1 MRLDTYLRIKQ
12 AAGPRYAADAT
23 PEELA
28 DWTSN
33 ELKGRQ
39 ALEQL
44 PGLQSELDDAIA
56 KNNKYYFDNA
66 RNEANWQSQL
76 TKAQNRG
83 DALSRDYGVLQQ
95 IHQKNVDDLAST
107 RKQLDERNQYVKDL
121 EDIYNE
127 DTAKYTALQ
136 NHTKDKDPLSY
147 VKELE
152 KEYSRA
158 DARGAGRGNTI
169 RRQAEE
175 LAALNNRFSTAQE
188 NARRALAVKD
198 EQIANQASML
208 ADNETAMGR
217 MRRNAAIGGAVG
229 GGVIGGGL
237 GYGLANWG
245 GKKLGLKGNKALA
258 LNIAGTAAGAGLGG
272 YGGYRL
278 GQMI

>member
-1 MRLDTYLRIKQ
+1 MSLYTYLRIKT
-12 AAGPRYAADAT
+12 AAGPRYASDAT

-28 DWTSN
+28 EWAGN
-33 ELKGRQ
+33 ELAGQ
-39 ALEQL
+39 NALKQVPELQQQL
-44 PGLQSELDDAIA
+44 DEAIG

-66 RNEANWQSQL
+66 RNEANWNSQL
-76 TKAQNRG
+76 TKSQNRG
-83 DALSRDYGVLQQ
+83 DALSRDYGILQQ

-152 KEYSRA
+152 KEYTRA
-158 DARGAGRGNTI
+158 DARGANRGNTI

-175 LAALNNRFSTAQE
+175 LSALNNRFSAARE

-198 EQIANQASML
+198 KQIANQASML
-208 ADNETAMGR
+208 ADNDTAMNR
-217 MRRNAAIGGAVG
+217 MRRNASIGGAVAGAGLG
-229 GGVIGGGL
+229 GTA

-245 GKKLGLKGNKALA
+245 GKKLGLTGNKALA
-258 LNIAGTAAGAGLGG
+258 LNILGATAGAGLGG

>member
-1 MRLDTYLRIKQ
+1 MRLNIYLRIKQ
-12 AAGPRYAADAT
+12 AGAFADAVSAAHDNLT
-23 PEELA
+23 DDQKWQQKLDFANNDLAFAKDNINNLQGELDA
-28 DWTSN
+28 ANNRYN
-33 ELKGRQ
+33 ELQAINTNNINALDRTRQ
-39 ALEQL
+39 QL
-44 PGLQSELDDAIA
+44 RE
-56 KNNKYYFDNA
+56 NKRY
-66 RNEANWQSQL
+66 
-76 TKAQNRG
+76 T
-83 DALSRDYGVLQQ
+83 
-95 IHQKNVDDLAST
+95 
-107 RKQLDERNQYVKDL
+107 KDL